1 MPMTPPTPIAT
12 TSSRRRDTKSAIL
25 ENPISLKNN
34 NVTSTVITGRKSI
47 SATTDRHQVVEE
59 LGHTVGKITLEDDEG
74 KPITTYVQLK
84 N

>member
-1 MPMTPPTPIAT
+1 
-12 TSSRRRDTKSAIL
+12 
-25 ENPISLKNN
+25 
-34 NVTSTVITGRKSI
+34 
-47 SATTDRHQVVEE
+47 VVEE